1 MVRLRVWKNYNICI
15 FTKIAFN
22 SLKIK
27 SFWTCITWNICKK
40 DSLSSFLRPLL
51 LYVLFLWNFILF
63 CFSDTY
69 ISISLKSFHQGSFM
83 DFLLFNDCKIFLTF
97 WKKNYC
103 DFPHLFLFRFLHSN
117 QITTIPTGSFT
128 DLPKLKRLWVILLI
142 P

>member
-97 WKKNYC
+97 WKKKIIVISPIYFYSDSC
-103 DFPHLFLFRFLHSN
+103 
-117 QITTIPTGSFT
+117 IPIKSLQFQQA
-128 DLPKLKRLWVILLI
+128 LLLI
-142 P
+142 YLS